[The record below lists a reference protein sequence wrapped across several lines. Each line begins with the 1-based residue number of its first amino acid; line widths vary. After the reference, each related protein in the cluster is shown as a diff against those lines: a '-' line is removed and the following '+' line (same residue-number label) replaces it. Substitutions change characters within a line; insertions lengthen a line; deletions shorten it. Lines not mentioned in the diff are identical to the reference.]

1 MVYYDIISPKNKCQ
15 RSYTYKVS
23 LTRLTKHM
31 NKNNTKTQ
39 ASTEGESSQGLSA
52 LHREQQATKEG

>member
-1 MVYYDIISPKNKCQ
+1 
-15 RSYTYKVS
+15 
-23 LTRLTKHM
+23 M

-52 LHREQQATKEG
+52 LHREQQATKEGWEHEK